1 VLKYEDDEGDMITVG
16 SSTELHD
23 ATVVFPN
30 NLTLEVI
37 AYPGLQSPSSGSW
50 AKDEKVCVLK
60 FF

>member
-1 VLKYEDDEGDMITVG
+1 MITVG